1 MSDHEWL
8 ILHQKLS
15 ASSDSNQPTLT
26 HDRVHLSDRV
36 IGKPAEDSRERDGRR
51 PSKVFLDSRCFSSER
66 IVMNAGSLKWRPQCA
81 KAFVIILGLAASA
94 FALADGSGW
103 YTPEQVAQGRWEY
116 SQKCGVCHGQQ
127 LQGTGAPALKGK
139 IFNDQWN
146 GKRLSDFYGY
156 VHTNMPLGLGASLP
170 SQEYAD
176 IVAFLLAQSGLPA
189 GTDKFTPYSPMD
201 RVLELNAATAA
212 GGTVAAAAPGEIEI
226 GKLYGKLVQPT
237 TTTPT
242 QAELDAADTSSD
254 NWLMYNKGY
263 RGERYSKLAQIDTKN
278 AGSLRPVCM
287 YQLSEI
293 GTFSTGPVTYDGILY
308 VTTHLGTHAIDA
320 TTCKKIWTHSHVAQG
335 PEMNATNKGVAIAG
349 GRVIR
354 GTQDGFLFALDAKTG
369 APLWVRQVADWS
381 RGEGIGAAPI
391 VLDDIV
397 YVAKAGSDW
406 GIRGQMMAYN
416 VRDGSLAWKFD
427 LIPKSG
433 ATGADTWK
441 TPGSSAHGGG
451 AAWVTYALDRETG
464 TLFVPV
470 ANPGPDYKKD
480 MRPGANL
487 FTESTVALDARSGK
501 LKWWYQLRPNDDH
514 DWDTTVVSLFDSDGR
529 KLVATAGKQG
539 ILHVVSRRDGKLVFK
554 LPMTTLLNQDAPI
567 TPEGV
572 RVCPVAGVQ
581 WNGAAHSLS
590 TGLLYVNAIDWCT
603 LFKLGP
609 DPKWVATVPYTG
621 LANGWGTND
630 PTSAWSGWINAVDPK
645 SGTIAWR
652 VKRPTPMYAAVT
664 PTAGDVL
671 FTGDLS
677 GNFLALDARNGNTL
691 YSFDT
696 GGPIAGGVIT
706 YEVNGKQYVA
716 VASGS
721 SGGSIPLNGSATVVI
736 FSE

>member
-1 MSDHEWL
+1 
-8 ILHQKLS
+8 
-15 ASSDSNQPTLT
+15 
-26 HDRVHLSDRV
+26 
-36 IGKPAEDSRERDGRR
+36 
-51 PSKVFLDSRCFSSER
+51 
-66 IVMNAGSLKWRPQCA
+66 MNAGSLKWRPQCA

-539 ILHVVSRRDGKLVFK
+539 VLHVVSRQDGQLVFK